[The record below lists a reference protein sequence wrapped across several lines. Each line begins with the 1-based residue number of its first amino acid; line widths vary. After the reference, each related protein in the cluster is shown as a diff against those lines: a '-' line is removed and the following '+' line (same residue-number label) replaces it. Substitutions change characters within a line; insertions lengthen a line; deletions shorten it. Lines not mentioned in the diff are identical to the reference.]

1 MKAEV
6 RVGTSGYS
14 FADWI
19 GPFYPQGIEKGKMLD
34 FYVDYFDTVEVNS
47 TYYRIPHPRVMANLE
62 KKTPAGFQF
71 MVKAHSSATHQRDQ
85 LEESAPAYFE
95 SLQPIAE
102 SGKLRGILAQFP
114 WSFKR
119 SRSNAEH
126 LRRCRDVFADYPLF
140 MEFRHNSWLTPKLF
154 DWLSKNQIGYVS
166 VDEPQLEGMLD
177 ADAVAT
183 TRTGYIRLHGRSA
196 EQWWDGGALRYDYL
210 YNDAELQ
217 EWVAKIERM
226 REQTDAVYVYFNN
239 CHEGQAV
246 TNARR
251 ILEMLDVAA
260 N

>member
-1 MKAEV
+1 MTAEV

-19 GPFYPQGIEKGKMLD
+19 GPFYPAGIEKGKMLD
-34 FYVDYFDTVEVNS
+34 FYVKHFDTVEVNS
-47 TYYRIPHPRVMANLE
+47 TYYRIPHFRVMANLE
-62 KKTPAGFQF
+62 KKTPPEFRF
-71 MVKAHSSATHQRDQ
+71 MVKAHSSATHERDK
-85 LEESAPAYFE
+85 LAESAPAYFE
-95 SLQPIAE
+95 ALQPLAE

-119 SRSNAEH
+119 TRENAEH

-154 DWLSKNQIGYVS
+154 EWLSKNEIGYVS

-177 ADAVAT
+177 SRAQAT
-183 TRTGYIRLHGRSA
+183 TGIGYIRLHGRNA
-196 EQWWDGGALRYDYL
+196 EQWWNGGPLRYDYL
-210 YNDAELQ
+210 YSDQELA
-217 EWVAKIERM
+217 EWVGKIEQM
-226 REQTDAVYVYFNN
+226 REQTETIYVFFNN

-251 ILEMLDVAA
+251 ILEMLDVAT